1 MEQLTGELMR
11 ILFQQE
17 AYTVA
22 VFKVDSKRTTA
33 VGPLLSAET
42 GLVYALEGEWV
53 EHPRFG
59 RQFRFA
65 SCRMLPPTTS
75 KAMEKFLSSGLIKGI
90 GRKTAK
96 KLVRAFGADVLTVL
110 REEPQRLL
118 DMEGLS
124 SDKATTI
131 LESYQE
137 FAFGENLMASLNSY
151 GIDGDLVYRIFRR
164 YGWDSLEVIEANPYR
179 LALDLRVSFDQ
190 CDRIAHRLGFRG
202 DEPKRLQAALVYCLY
217 LARDEG
223 HVYLPASE
231 LLAQTGNILARSEL
245 YPEAPEEKNLHEQ
258 VAEAAEAQVIRLFGD
273 GCYLPELYRAER
285 FVARALRRLSEEGEP
300 WPVDV
305 ESVIATMEEDFGIR
319 YAERQKA
326 AFFGVASHGL
336 TVITGGP
343 GTGKTTIVR
352 GLIALVNRAQPNA
365 DIVLCA
371 PTGRAAKRLAETTG
385 QPAFT
390 VHKALGLRGGE
401 TDPFWDVEPLEADVV
416 IVDEVSMVD
425 IPLMAGLLQ
434 ALKKGARLVLVGDRD
449 QIPSVGPG
457 QVLRDIIEYDVGA
470 ILCLN
475 HIFRQ
480 AETSAIV
487 TESHRIRSG
496 ILPDLSGRKDFL
508 FLRRNSST
516 EILDALLQTVSR
528 AIERAGYDLADI
540 QVLSPMRFTEVG
552 VWNLNKLLQEQLNP
566 MNTGKREVKAGGH
579 VFRTGDKVMQL
590 KNNYE
595 KDVFNGDLGFI
606 EDILLSGEE
615 EADED
620 TIVVRFDEGPVSYG
634 RSEWDQLMLAYATTV
649 HKAQG
654 SEYPVVVMPMTL
666 QHRRM
671 LRRNLVYTAV
681 TRARDKAILIGVPDA
696 LAFAVTNEQDAFRY
710 SGLPQYWGEEA
721 TVEVGEGD
729 PIDGKD
735 PE

>member
-1 MEQLTGELMR
+1 M
-11 ILFQQE
+11 
-17 AYTVA
+17 A
-22 VFKVDSKRTTA
+22 VFKVDSQRITA
-33 VGPLLSAET
+33 VGPLLSAEM
-42 GLVYALEGEWV
+42 GLAYALEGEWT

-59 RQFRFA
+59 RQFRF
-65 SCRMLPPTTS
+65 SCCRMLPPSTP

-96 KLVRAFGADVLTVL
+96 KLVRSFGADVLTVL

-118 DMEGLS
+118 ELEGLS
-124 SDKATTI
+124 STKATTI

-137 FAFGENLMASLNSY
+137 FAFGENLMVSLNSY
-151 GIDGDLVYRIFRR
+151 GIDGDQVYRIFRR
-164 YGWDSLEVIEANPYR
+164 YGRESLEVIEANPYR

-190 CDRIAHRLGFRG
+190 CDRIAHRLGFQG
-202 DEPKRLQAALVYCLY
+202 DEPMRLQAALVYCLY

-223 HVYLPASE
+223 HVYLPAPE
-231 LLAQTGNILARSEL
+231 LLTQTNAILAQSAL
-245 YPEAPEEKNLHEQ
+245 YPEAPEEKSLQ
-258 VAEAAEAQVIRLFGD
+258 VQVSEAAEAQVIRLFGD
-273 GCYLPELYRAER
+273 GCYLPDLYRAER
-285 FVARALRRLSEEGEP
+285 FVAQALRRLSQDGET

-319 YAERQKA
+319 YAEEQKA
-326 AFFGVASHGL
+326 AFFGVAQYGL

-352 GLIALVNRAQPNA
+352 GLIALVNRAQPNGE
-365 DIVLCA
+365 IVLCA

-390 VHKALGLRGGE
+390 IHKALGLRGGE
-401 TDPFWDVEPLEADVV
+401 AEPFWDVEPLEGDVV
-416 IVDEVSMVD
+416 IIDEVSMVD
-425 IPLMAGLLQ
+425 ISLMASLLH

-449 QIPSVGPG
+449 QLPSVGPG
-457 QVLRDIIEYDVGA
+457 QVLRDIIEHEVGA
-470 ILCLN
+470 IHCLN

-487 TESHRIRSG
+487 TESHRIKSG

-508 FLRRNSST
+508 FLRRGSGADM
-516 EILDALLQTVSR
+516 LDALLQTVSR
-528 AIERAGYDLADI
+528 AIERAGYGLEDV
-540 QVLSPMRFTEVG
+540 QVLSPMRYTEVG
-552 VWNLNKLLQEQLNP
+552 VWNLNKQLQERLNP
-566 MNTGKREVKAGGH
+566 FNVGKREVKAGGH

-620 TIVVRFDEGPVSYG
+620 TIVVRFDEGRVSYG
-634 RSEWDQLMLAYATTV
+634 RSEWEQLMLAYATTV

-671 LRRNLVYTAV
+671 LRRNLLYTAV

-696 LAFAVTNEQDAFRY
+696 LAFAVTNQQDAHRY
-710 SGLPQYWGEEA
+710 SGLSRYWDEEA
-721 TVEVGEGD
+721 STEFTE
-729 PIDGKD
+729 
-735 PE
+735 PEAEEASEQ